1 VSELALGVEARLNTG
16 RSCNRP
22 GEGSCERPGVLIG
35 DAMLL
40 LLLLLLL
47 LLGRVMVLAVPMVPL
62 LGAST

>member
-1 VSELALGVEARLNTG
+1 
-16 RSCNRP
+16 
-22 GEGSCERPGVLIG
+22 VLIG